1 MAMVSRS
8 GDDDML
14 TVVGHPLI
22 EHRLSQMREISCPV
36 PTFRALLRDIAM
48 LLGATALADL
58 PLEKREIET
67 PLESMAAPK
76 LAGKP
81 PIFAPVLRAGIGFLD
96 GLLTLL
102 PEAGVAHI
110 GVYRDH
116 KTLQA
121 HEYYFRAPEDL
132 AERLVILLDPM
143 LATGNSAVAALD
155 RLKARERHVFASSVC
170 SPRPRVSGMCGK
182 PIPMS
187 RSGPPRLTKGW
198 MKTAI
203 SAPALVMRGTG
214 FLARETEPLRYRAS

>member
-1 MAMVSRS
+1 MTTSA
-8 GDDDML
+8 GLDDEGML

-22 EHRLSQMREISCPV
+22 QHRLSQMREKSCPV
-36 PTFRALLRDIAM
+36 PTFRALLRDVAM

-58 PLEKREIET
+58 PLETRDIET
-67 PLESMAAPK
+67 PLEHMIAPN

-96 GLLTLL
+96 GMLNLL

-155 RLKARERHVFASSVC
+155 RLKAHGATRIRFICLLAAPEGIRHVRQAHPDVAIWTAAIDERLDENGYI
-170 SPRPRVSGMCGK
+170 RPGLGDAGDRVF
-182 PIPMS
+182 
-187 RSGPPRLTKGW
+187 
-198 MKTAI
+198 
-203 SAPALVMRGTG
+203 GT
-214 FLARETEPLRYRAS
+214 

>member
-1 MAMVSRS
+1 MTTSA
-8 GDDDML
+8 GLDDEGML

-22 EHRLSQMREISCPV
+22 QHRLSQMREKSCPV
-36 PTFRALLRDIAM
+36 PTFRALLRDVAM

-58 PLEKREIET
+58 PLETREIET
-67 PLESMAAPK
+67 PLQHMIAPN

-96 GLLTLL
+96 GMLNLL

-155 RLKARERHVFASSVC
+155 RLKAHGATRIRFICLLAAPEGIRHVRQAHPDVAIWTAAIDERLDENGYI
-170 SPRPRVSGMCGK
+170 RPGLGDAGDRVF
-182 PIPMS
+182 
-187 RSGPPRLTKGW
+187 
-198 MKTAI
+198 
-203 SAPALVMRGTG
+203 GT
-214 FLARETEPLRYRAS
+214 

>member
-1 MAMVSRS
+1 MTTSA
-8 GDDDML
+8 GLDDEGML

-22 EHRLSQMREISCPV
+22 QHRLSQMREKSCSV
-36 PTFRALLRDIAM
+36 PTFRALLRDVAM

-58 PLEKREIET
+58 PLEARDIET
-67 PLESMAAPK
+67 PLEHMIAPN

-96 GLLTLL
+96 GMLNLL

-155 RLKARERHVFASSVC
+155 RLKAHGATRIRFICLLAAPEGIRHVRQAHPDVAIWTAAIDERLDQNGYI
-170 SPRPRVSGMCGK
+170 RPGLGDAGDRVF
-182 PIPMS
+182 
-187 RSGPPRLTKGW
+187 
-198 MKTAI
+198 
-203 SAPALVMRGTG
+203 GT
-214 FLARETEPLRYRAS
+214 

>member
-1 MAMVSRS
+1 MDGPKVRKAKVMRS
-8 GDDDML
+8 ALGSADL
-14 TVVGHPLI
+14 LHVVGHPLI
-22 EHRLSQMREISCPV
+22 QHRLSQMREKSCPV
-36 PTFRALLRDIAM
+36 PTFRALMREIAM

-58 PLEKREIET
+58 ALEAREIET
-67 PLESMAAPK
+67 PLERMSAPR

-96 GLLTLL
+96 GMLTLL

-116 KTLQA
+116 KTLEA

-155 RLKARERHVFASSVC
+155 RLKARGAKRIRFICLLAAPEGIQHVREAHPDVPIWTAAVDERLDERGYIRPGLGDAGDRVF
-170 SPRPRVSGMCGK
+170 
-182 PIPMS
+182 
-187 RSGPPRLTKGW
+187 
-198 MKTAI
+198 
-203 SAPALVMRGTG
+203 GT
-214 FLARETEPLRYRAS
+214 

>member
-1 MAMVSRS
+1 MTTSA
-8 GDDDML
+8 GLDDEGML

-22 EHRLSQMREISCPV
+22 QHRLSQMREKSCPV
-36 PTFRALLRDIAM
+36 PTFRALLRDVAM

-58 PLEKREIET
+58 PLETREIET
-67 PLESMAAPK
+67 PLQHMIAPN

-96 GLLTLL
+96 GMLNLL

-155 RLKARERHVFASSVC
+155 RLKAHGATRIRFICLLAAPEGIRHVRQAHPDVAIWTAAIDERLDQNGYI
-170 SPRPRVSGMCGK
+170 RPGLGDAGDRVF
-182 PIPMS
+182 
-187 RSGPPRLTKGW
+187 
-198 MKTAI
+198 
-203 SAPALVMRGTG
+203 GT
-214 FLARETEPLRYRAS
+214 

>member
-1 MAMVSRS
+1 MTTSA
-8 GDDDML
+8 GLDDEGML

-22 EHRLSQMREISCPV
+22 QHRLSQMREKSCPV
-36 PTFRALLRDIAM
+36 PTFRALLRDVAM

-58 PLEKREIET
+58 PLETREIET
-67 PLESMAAPK
+67 PLQHMIAPN

-96 GLLTLL
+96 GMLNLL
-102 PEAGVAHI
+102 PQAGVAHI

-155 RLKARERHVFASSVC
+155 RLKAHGATRIRFICLLAAPEGIRHVRQAHPDVAIWTAAIDERLDQNGYI
-170 SPRPRVSGMCGK
+170 RPGLGDAGDRVF
-182 PIPMS
+182 
-187 RSGPPRLTKGW
+187 
-198 MKTAI
+198 
-203 SAPALVMRGTG
+203 GT
-214 FLARETEPLRYRAS
+214 

>member
-1 MAMVSRS
+1 MTTSA
-8 GDDDML
+8 GLDDEGML

-22 EHRLSQMREISCPV
+22 QHRLSQMREKSCPV
-36 PTFRALLRDIAM
+36 PTFRALLRDVAM

-58 PLEKREIET
+58 PLETREIET
-67 PLESMAAPK
+67 PLQHMIAPN

-96 GLLTLL
+96 GMLNLL
-102 PEAGVAHI
+102 PQAGVAHI

-155 RLKARERHVFASSVC
+155 RLKAHGATRIRFICLLAAPEGIRHVRQAHPDVAIWTAAIDERLDENGYI
-170 SPRPRVSGMCGK
+170 RPGLGDAGDRVF
-182 PIPMS
+182 
-187 RSGPPRLTKGW
+187 
-198 MKTAI
+198 
-203 SAPALVMRGTG
+203 GT
-214 FLARETEPLRYRAS
+214 

>member
-1 MAMVSRS
+1 MTTSA
-8 GDDDML
+8 GLDDEGML

-22 EHRLSQMREISCPV
+22 QHRLSQMREKSCPV
-36 PTFRALLRDIAM
+36 PTFRALLRDVAM

-58 PLEKREIET
+58 PLEARDIET
-67 PLESMAAPK
+67 PLEHMIAPN

-96 GLLTLL
+96 GMLNLL

-155 RLKARERHVFASSVC
+155 RLKAHGATRIRFICLLAAPEGIRHVRQAHPDVAIWTAAIDERLDENGYI
-170 SPRPRVSGMCGK
+170 RPGLGDAGDRVF
-182 PIPMS
+182 
-187 RSGPPRLTKGW
+187 
-198 MKTAI
+198 
-203 SAPALVMRGTG
+203 GT
-214 FLARETEPLRYRAS
+214 

>member
-1 MAMVSRS
+1 MTTSA
-8 GDDDML
+8 GLDDEGML

-22 EHRLSQMREISCPV
+22 QHRLSQMREKSCPV
-36 PTFRALLRDIAM
+36 PTFRALLRDVAM

-58 PLEKREIET
+58 PLETREIET
-67 PLESMAAPK
+67 PLEHMIAPN

-96 GLLTLL
+96 GMLNLL

-155 RLKARERHVFASSVC
+155 RLKAHGATRIRFICLLAAPEGIRHVRQAHPDVAIWTAAIDERLDENGYI
-170 SPRPRVSGMCGK
+170 RPGLGDAGDRVF
-182 PIPMS
+182 
-187 RSGPPRLTKGW
+187 
-198 MKTAI
+198 
-203 SAPALVMRGTG
+203 GT
-214 FLARETEPLRYRAS
+214 

>member
-1 MAMVSRS
+1 MTTSA
-8 GDDDML
+8 GLDDEGML

-22 EHRLSQMREISCPV
+22 QHRLSQMREKSCPV
-36 PTFRALLRDIAM
+36 PTFRALLRDVAM
-48 LLGATALADL
+48 LLGASALADL
-58 PLEKREIET
+58 PLETREIET
-67 PLESMAAPK
+67 PLEHMIAPN

-96 GLLTLL
+96 GMLNLL
-102 PEAGVAHI
+102 PQAGVAHI

-155 RLKARERHVFASSVC
+155 RLKAHGATRIRFICLLAAPEGIRHVRQAHPDVAIWTAAIDERLDENGYI
-170 SPRPRVSGMCGK
+170 RPGLGDAGDRVF
-182 PIPMS
+182 
-187 RSGPPRLTKGW
+187 
-198 MKTAI
+198 
-203 SAPALVMRGTG
+203 GT
-214 FLARETEPLRYRAS
+214 

>member
-1 MAMVSRS
+1 MAMVS
-8 GDDDML
+8 GTDDDGML
-14 TVVGHPLI
+14 TVLGHPLI
-22 EHRLSQMREISCPV
+22 QHRLSHMREKSCPV

-58 PLEKREIET
+58 PLESREIET
-67 PLESMAAPK
+67 PLERMAAPK

-96 GLLTLL
+96 GMLNLL

-155 RLKARERHVFASSVC
+155 LLKANGAKRIRFICLLAATEGFRHVRHSH
-170 SPRPRVSGMCGK
+170 P
-182 PIPMS
+182 
-187 RSGPPRLTKGW
+187 
-198 MKTAI
+198 
-203 SAPALVMRGTG
+203 
-214 FLARETEPLRYRAS
+214 

>member
-1 MAMVSRS
+1 MTTSA
-8 GDDDML
+8 GLDDEGML

-22 EHRLSQMREISCPV
+22 QHRLSQMREKSCPV
-36 PTFRALLRDIAM
+36 PTFRALLRDVAM

-58 PLEKREIET
+58 PLETREIET
-67 PLESMAAPK
+67 PLEHMIAPN

-96 GLLTLL
+96 GMLNLL

-155 RLKARERHVFASSVC
+155 RLKAHGATRIRFICLLAAPEGIRHVRQAHPDVAIWTAAIDERLDQNGYI
-170 SPRPRVSGMCGK
+170 RPGLGDAGDRVF
-182 PIPMS
+182 
-187 RSGPPRLTKGW
+187 
-198 MKTAI
+198 
-203 SAPALVMRGTG
+203 GT
-214 FLARETEPLRYRAS
+214 

>member
-1 MAMVSRS
+1 MTTSA
-8 GDDDML
+8 GLDDEGML

-22 EHRLSQMREISCPV
+22 QHRLSQMREKSCPV
-36 PTFRALLRDIAM
+36 PTFRALLRDVAM

-58 PLEKREIET
+58 PLETREIET
-67 PLESMAAPK
+67 PLEHMIAPN

-81 PIFAPVLRAGIGFLD
+81 PIFAPVLRAGIGFVD
-96 GLLTLL
+96 GMLNLL
-102 PEAGVAHI
+102 PQAGVAHI

-155 RLKARERHVFASSVC
+155 RLKAHGATRIRFICLLAAPEGIRHVRQAHPDVAIWTAAIDERLDENGYI
-170 SPRPRVSGMCGK
+170 RPGLGDAGDRVF
-182 PIPMS
+182 
-187 RSGPPRLTKGW
+187 
-198 MKTAI
+198 
-203 SAPALVMRGTG
+203 GT
-214 FLARETEPLRYRAS
+214 

>member
-1 MAMVSRS
+1 MTKSA
-8 GDDDML
+8 GLDDEGML

-22 EHRLSQMREISCPV
+22 QHRLSQMREKSCPV
-36 PTFRALLRDIAM
+36 PTFRALLRDVAM

-58 PLEKREIET
+58 PLETREIET
-67 PLESMAAPK
+67 PLEHMIAPN

-81 PIFAPVLRAGIGFLD
+81 PIFAPVLRAGIGFVD
-96 GLLTLL
+96 GMLNLL
-102 PEAGVAHI
+102 PQAGVAHI

-155 RLKARERHVFASSVC
+155 RLKAHGATRIRFICLLAAPEGIRHVRQAHPDVAIWTAAIDERLDENGYI
-170 SPRPRVSGMCGK
+170 RPGLGDAGDRVF
-182 PIPMS
+182 
-187 RSGPPRLTKGW
+187 
-198 MKTAI
+198 
-203 SAPALVMRGTG
+203 GT
-214 FLARETEPLRYRAS
+214 